1 MIEHYEEF
9 VELQNYY
16 KKNCRFIV
24 IFMKFKELPFF
35 LAPMEGVS
43 DLPFRI
49 LARECG
55 ADFTISEFTSSTALT
70 RGSVKSWTKVS
81 THPLERPFIPQIFGG
96 DISEMVKATELLCTN
111 DSVDIIDI
119 NFGCPAPKVCKNNAG
134 AALLG
139 DPDKLIKMVSACID
153 VSDVPISAKLRLGT
167 GSGKDTALE
176 ISRRLEEIGVIRLCV
191 HGRTLKQGYRG
202 EADWL
207 KISQIVD
214 AVSIPVIANGDVI
227 DSTSASDC
235 LEKTGAA
242 GVMIGRGAIGN
253 PHIFHQ
259 IKRELGI
266 INNNAPWVNDEDNWR
281 SLDRIKQD
289 FIARSWCWNRYVE
302 LMKLTNTESKQ
313 SLKRHAISF
322 TKHLPGGSKFRGSL
336 QSVKEIDTLTAKVSL
351 WLQNGAKII

>member
-1 MIEHYEEF
+1 M
-9 VELQNYY
+9 N
-16 KKNCRFIV
+16 NSTP
-24 IFMKFKELPFF
+24 PFF

-81 THPLERPFIPQIFGG
+81 THPLENPFIPQIFGG
-96 DISEMVKATELLCTN
+96 DITEMVKATELLCDN
-111 DSVDIIDI
+111 RSVEIIDI
-119 NFGCPAPKVCKNNAG
+119 NFGCPAPKVCRNDAG

-139 DPDKLIKMVSACID
+139 KPDKLIKMVKACID

-167 GSGKDTALE
+167 GIGEDTAIE
-176 ISRRLEEIGVIRLCV
+176 ISERLEEIGVFRLCV

-202 EADWL
+202 EADWS
-207 KISQIVD
+207 KISKIVD
-214 AVSIPVIANGDVI
+214 AVSIPVIANGDIV
-227 DSTSASDC
+227 DAKSASAC
-235 LEKTGAA
+235 LSQTGAA

-253 PHIFHQ
+253 PQVFHQ
-259 IKRELGI
+259 IKRELGLI
-266 INNNAPWVNDEDNWR
+266 KSNAPWINDEWVNFDE
-281 SLDRIKQD
+281 IQQE

-302 LMKLTNTESKQ
+302 LTKLTGIDNKNA
-313 SLKRHAISF
+313 LKRHGISF

-336 QSVKEIDTLTAKVSL
+336 QEVKDINELATNVLS
-351 WLQNGAKII
+351 WLDNGAQGKYL

>member
-1 MIEHYEEF
+1 ME
-9 VELQNYY
+9 N
-16 KKNCRFIV
+16 KNPP
-24 IFMKFKELPFF
+24 LF

-81 THPLERPFIPQIFGG
+81 SHPLEMPFIPQIFGG
-96 DISEMVKATELLCTN
+96 DINEMVKATELLCSN

-139 DPDKLIKMVSACID
+139 EPEKLIKMVEACIEA
-153 VSDVPISAKLRLGT
+153 SNVPISAKLRLGT
-167 GSGKDTALE
+167 GAGDDTALE
-176 ISRRLEEIGVIRLCV
+176 ISKRLEEIGIIRLCV

-202 EADWL
+202 EADWS
-207 KISQIVD
+207 KISEIVD
-214 AVSIPVIANGDVI
+214 AVSIPVIANGDVT
-227 DSTSASDC
+227 DAKSASAC
-235 LEKTGAA
+235 LNKTGAA

-253 PHIFHQ
+253 PQVFHQ
-259 IKRELGI
+259 IKQELGL
-266 INNNAPWVNDEDNWR
+266 INSKAPWINDVDIWI
-281 SLDRIKQD
+281 DADKIQQD

-302 LMKLTNTESKQ
+302 LTKLTKIENKN
-313 SLKRHAISF
+313 SLKRHGISF

-336 QSVKEIDTLTAKVSL
+336 QEVKDINQLAIKVSS
-351 WLQNGAKII
+351 WLEKGSNTIFKD

>member
-1 MIEHYEEF
+1 ME
-9 VELQNYY
+9 N
-16 KKNCRFIV
+16 KNPP
-24 IFMKFKELPFF
+24 LF

-81 THPLERPFIPQIFGG
+81 SHPLEMPFIPQIFGG
-96 DISEMVKATELLCTN
+96 DINEMVKATELLCSN

-139 DPDKLIKMVSACID
+139 EPEKLIKMVEACIEA
-153 VSDVPISAKLRLGT
+153 SNVPISAKLRLGT
-167 GSGKDTALE
+167 GAGDDTALE
-176 ISRRLEEIGVIRLCV
+176 ISKRLEEIGIIRLCV

-202 EADWL
+202 EADWS
-207 KISQIVD
+207 KISEIVD
-214 AVSIPVIANGDVI
+214 AVSIPVIANGDVT
-227 DSTSASDC
+227 DAKSASAC
-235 LEKTGAA
+235 LNKTGAA

-253 PHIFHQ
+253 PHVFHQ
-259 IKRELGI
+259 IKQELGL
-266 INNNAPWVNDEDNWR
+266 INSKAPWINDVDIWI
-281 SLDRIKQD
+281 DADKIQQD

-302 LMKLTNTESKQ
+302 LTKLTKIENKN
-313 SLKRHAISF
+313 SLKRHGISF

-336 QSVKEIDTLTAKVSL
+336 QEVKDINQLAIKVSS
-351 WLQNGAKII
+351 WLEKGSNTIFKD

>member
-1 MIEHYEEF
+1 MENNNPP
-9 VELQNYY
+9 L
-16 KKNCRFIV
+16 
-24 IFMKFKELPFF
+24 F

-81 THPLERPFIPQIFGG
+81 SHPLEMPFIPQIFGG
-96 DISEMVKATELLCTN
+96 DINEMVKATELLCSN

-139 DPDKLIKMVSACID
+139 EPEKLIKMVEACIEA
-153 VSDVPISAKLRLGT
+153 SNVPISAKLRLGT
-167 GSGKDTALE
+167 GAGDDTALE
-176 ISRRLEEIGVIRLCV
+176 ISKRLEEIGIIRLCV

-202 EADWL
+202 EADWS
-207 KISQIVD
+207 KISEIVD

-227 DSTSASDC
+227 DAKSASAC
-235 LEKTGAA
+235 LNKTGAA

-253 PHIFHQ
+253 PQVFHQ
-259 IKRELGI
+259 IKQELGL
-266 INNNAPWVNDEDNWR
+266 INSKAPWINDVDIWI
-281 SLDRIKQD
+281 DADKIQQD

-302 LMKLTNTESKQ
+302 LTKLTKIENKN
-313 SLKRHAISF
+313 SLKRHGISF

-336 QSVKEIDTLTAKVSL
+336 QEVKDINQLAIKVSS
-351 WLQNGAKII
+351 WLEKGSNTIF

>member
-1 MIEHYEEF
+1 M
-9 VELQNYY
+9 QN
-16 KKNCRFIV
+16 KIPP
-24 IFMKFKELPFF
+24 LF

-81 THPLERPFIPQIFGG
+81 SHPLEDPFIPQIFGG
-96 DISEMVKATELLCTN
+96 DINEMVKATELLCSN
-111 DSVDIIDI
+111 ESVDIIDI

-139 DPDKLIKMVSACID
+139 EPEKLVKMVESCIE
-153 VSDVPISAKLRLGT
+153 VSSVPISAKLRLGT
-167 GSGKDTALE
+167 GVGDDTALE
-176 ISRRLEEIGVIRLCV
+176 ISKSLEEIGVIRLCV

-202 EADWL
+202 DASWS
-207 KISQIVD
+207 KISKIVS
-214 AVSIPVIANGDVI
+214 AVSIPVIANGDVV
-227 DSTSASDC
+227 DAKSALAC
-235 LEKTGAA
+235 LNRTGAA

-253 PHIFHQ
+253 PQVFHQ
-259 IKRELGI
+259 IKQDLGF
-266 INNNAPWVNDEDNWR
+266 INSKAPWIVDEEQWENADETQR
-281 SLDRIKQD
+281 D

-302 LMKLTNTESKQ
+302 LVKITKTENKN
-313 SLKRHAISF
+313 SLKRHGISF

-336 QSVKEIDTLTAKVSL
+336 QSIKQIDELALSVSS
-351 WLQNGAKII
+351 WLEKGKTQIF

>member
-1 MIEHYEEF
+1 MD
-9 VELQNYY
+9 NSPP
-16 KKNCRFIV
+16 
-24 IFMKFKELPFF
+24 PFF

-81 THPLERPFIPQIFGG
+81 SHPLESPFIPQIFGG
-96 DISEMVKATELLCTN
+96 DINEMVKATELLCTN
-111 DSVDIIDI
+111 ESVNIIDI
-119 NFGCPAPKVCKNNAG
+119 NFGCPAPKVCRNNAG

-139 DPDKLIKMVSACID
+139 EPEKLIEMVEACIE
-153 VSDVPISAKLRLGT
+153 VSNVPISAKLRLGT
-167 GSGKDTALE
+167 GSGEDTALE
-176 ISRRLEEIGVIRLCV
+176 ICKRLEEIGVIRLCV

-202 EADWL
+202 EADWS
-207 KISQIVD
+207 KISEIVES
-214 AVSIPVIANGDVI
+214 VSIPVIANGDVV
-227 DSTSASDC
+227 DAKSASAC

-253 PHIFHQ
+253 PQVFHQ
-259 IKRELGI
+259 IKQELGLI
-266 INNNAPWVNDEDNWR
+266 TSQAPWINDPEVWINADEVQ
-281 SLDRIKQD
+281 QD

-302 LMKLTNTESKQ
+302 LSKLTNIENKN
-313 SLKRHAISF
+313 SLKRHGISF

-336 QSVKEIDTLTAKVSL
+336 QEVKDINQLAINVSS
-351 WLQNGAKII
+351 WLEKGSNTSFRN

>member
-1 MIEHYEEF
+1 MK
-9 VELQNYY
+9 Y
-16 KKNCRFIV
+16 K
-24 IFMKFKELPFF
+24 ESPFF

-96 DISEMVKATELLCTN
+96 DISEMVKATELLCSN

-139 DPDKLIKMVSACID
+139 SPEKLIKMVSACIE
-153 VSDVPISAKLRLGT
+153 VSEVPISAKLRLGT
-167 GSGKDTALE
+167 GIGEDTALE
-176 ISRRLEEIGVIRLCV
+176 ISKSLEEIGVIRLCV

-202 EADWL
+202 EADWS
-207 KISQIVD
+207 KISKIVD
-214 AVSIPVIANGDVI
+214 AVTIPVIANGDVI
-227 DSTSASDC
+227 DSNSASLC
-235 LEKTGAA
+235 LEQTGAA

-259 IKRELGI
+259 IKQDLGI
-266 INNNAPWVNDEDNWR
+266 INSKAPWVKNEDEWSNID
-281 SLDRIKQD
+281 SITQD
-289 FIARSWCWNRYVE
+289 FIARSWCWDRYVE
-302 LMKLTNTESKQ
+302 LMKLTESKNKQ

-336 QSVKEIDTLTAKVSL
+336 QSVKEIDLLTSKVSS
-351 WLQNGAKII
+351 WLQNGAKTI

>member
-1 MIEHYEEF
+1 M
-9 VELQNYY
+9 QN
-16 KKNCRFIV
+16 KIPP
-24 IFMKFKELPFF
+24 LF

-81 THPLERPFIPQIFGG
+81 SHPLENPFIPQIFGG
-96 DISEMVKATELLCTN
+96 DIGEMVKATELLCTN

-139 DPDKLIKMVSACID
+139 EPEKLIKMVEACID
-153 VSDVPISAKLRLGT
+153 VSTVPVSAKLRLGT
-167 GSGKDTALE
+167 GTGDDTALE
-176 ISRRLEEIGVIRLCV
+176 ISKRLEEIGIIRLCV

-202 EADWL
+202 EADWS
-207 KISQIVD
+207 KISKIVN
-214 AVSIPVIANGDVI
+214 AVSIPVIANGDVVDAKTASACI
-227 DSTSASDC
+227 D
-235 LEKTGAA
+235 KTGAA

-253 PHIFHQ
+253 PQVFHQ
-259 IKRELGI
+259 IKQDLGLI
-266 INNNAPWVNDEDNWR
+266 DSKAPWITDEEQWINAKEIQR
-281 SLDRIKQD
+281 D

-302 LMKLTNTESKQ
+302 LVKLTNTENKN
-313 SLKRHAISF
+313 SLKRHGISF

-336 QSVKEIDTLTAKVSL
+336 QNVKQIDELAMSVSS
-351 WLQNGAKII
+351 WLEKGATNF

>member
-1 MIEHYEEF
+1 MNNSI
-9 VELQNYY
+9 
-16 KKNCRFIV
+16 K
-24 IFMKFKELPFF
+24 PFF

-55 ADFTISEFTSSTALT
+55 ADYTISEFTSSTALT

-81 THPLERPFIPQIFGG
+81 THPLENPFIPQIFGG
-96 DISEMVKATELLCTN
+96 DIDEMVKATELLCDN
-111 DSVDIIDI
+111 RSVEIIDI
-119 NFGCPAPKVCKNNAG
+119 NFGCPAPKVCRNDAG

-139 DPDKLIKMVSACID
+139 KPDKLIKMVKACID

-167 GSGKDTALE
+167 GIGEDTAVE
-176 ISRRLEEIGVIRLCV
+176 ISERLEEIGVFRLCV

-202 EADWL
+202 EADWS
-207 KISQIVD
+207 KISKIVD
-214 AVSIPVIANGDVI
+214 SVSIPVIANGDIV
-227 DSTSASDC
+227 DANSASAC
-235 LEKTGAA
+235 LNETGAA

-253 PHIFHQ
+253 PQIFHQ
-259 IKRELGI
+259 IKKELGI
-266 INNNAPWVNDEDNWR
+266 ISSKVPWIDEDDKWYN
-281 SLDRIKQD
+281 SDESQKE

-302 LMKLTNTESKQ
+302 LTKLTKIENNN

-336 QSVKEIDTLTAKVSL
+336 QSVKNIETLAENVAT
-351 WLQNGAKII
+351 WLKNGSN